1 MVNIFKKWIP
11 EQMTFALPAS
21 IRNMIENHL
30 VGPTASTVLALNG
43 QARFSPRVL
52 PHTGRTLIPAVASAA
67 NCAQMRV
74 RRRRT
79 EWPTREGCL
88 RVGGV
93 IGCEEQRVP
102 TVEVCSK
109 TYTGPRRSMPRCT
122 PALLRCTQRVARCG
136 CAAPSG
142 SRQSMSTMRIIEN
155 KGTDVPK

>member
-43 QARFSPRVL
+43 QARFSPPVL

-79 EWPTREGCL
+79 EWPTRAGCV

-102 TVEVCSK
+102 TVEVCSRM
-109 TYTGPRRSMPRCT
+109 YTGPRRSMPRCT
-122 PALLRCTQRVARCG
+122 PALYALHAACG
-136 CAAPSG
+136 TLWLCRAQWFLPVNEYNANN
-142 SRQSMSTMRIIEN
+142 RN
-155 KGTDVPK
+155 KGTG